1 MPSAVALLDL
11 AIVAVP
17 ALGLGIWQ
25 LIAINRTIAR
35 DRAARAEPPSPGAAG
50 HAIGEHRLD
59 DG

>member
-1 MPSAVALLDL
+1 MPSAVGLLDL

-17 ALGLGIWQ
+17 ALGLGLWQ

-35 DRAARAEPPSPGAAG
+35 DRAERDSPRDAG

-59 DG
+59 DR